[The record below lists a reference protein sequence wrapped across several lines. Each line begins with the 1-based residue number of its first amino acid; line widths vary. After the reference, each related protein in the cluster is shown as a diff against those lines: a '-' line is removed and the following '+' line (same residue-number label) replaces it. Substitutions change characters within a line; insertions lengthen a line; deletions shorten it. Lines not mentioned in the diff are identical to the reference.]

1 MVIMLKKWIL
11 KTYCGGIEPSA
22 PLAGPHSCSSTGQQ
36 RLHLGGGGALEEG
49 RGALEGAL
57 EGGGDGRC
65 LFDRLSG
72 RRWIWIKG
80 LLRQP
85 LRSRAQSH
93 IDNTQRR
100 GDIIR

>member
-1 MVIMLKKWIL
+1 MIMMKKWIL

-57 EGGGDGRC
+57 EGGGMVGAFLTGC
-65 LFDRLSG
+65 QEGVGFG
-72 RRWIWIKG
+72 
-80 LLRQP
+80 
-85 LRSRAQSH
+85 
-93 IDNTQRR
+93 
-100 GDIIR
+100 